1 MSLQLSVINRIHD
14 VAILELPPGTIIAWI
29 PGADEQL
36 PNRWQI
42 CDGSEITEGNWKGK
56 NTPDL
61 THAFLV
67 GAAKVAVDVGSGG
80 PREFNPPVEPGVVY
94 AEFEQTDMKTFCSSY
109 TASGATLSCNDER
122 LTAFTNSPKL
132 DVSNLQDENGEPY
145 DPSAYDNLPIYEV
158 VYIMRVR

>member
-1 MSLQLSVINRIHD
+1 MG
-14 VAILELPPGTIIAWI
+14 P
-29 PGADEQL
+29 
-36 PNRWQI
+36 
-42 CDGSEITEGNWKGK
+42 WKGK
-56 NTPDL
+56 RTPDL

-67 GAAKVAVDVGSGG
+67 GGAKEAVDVGSTG
-80 PREFNPPVEPGVVY
+80 PRKFYPPAEPGVVY

-109 TASGATLSCNDER
+109 TASGATLSCNDEIDER

-132 DVSNLQDENGEPY
+132 DVSNLQDGNGAPY

>member
-42 CDGSEITEGNWKGK
+42 CDGSVITEGEWKDK

-67 GAAKVAVDVGSGG
+67 GGAKVAVDVGSGG

-94 AEFEQTDMKTFCSSY
+94 AEIQETDKKSFCSSY
-109 TASGATLSCNDER
+109 ELRNPGSASLSCRE
-122 LTAFTNSPKL
+122 NS
-132 DVSNLQDENGEPY
+132 E
-145 DPSAYDNLPIYEV
+145 IYEV

>member
-1 MSLQLSVINRIHD
+1 MINKIHD

-42 CDGSEITEGNWKGK
+42 CDGSVITEGEWKGK

-67 GAAKVAVDVGSGG
+67 GGAKVAVDVGSGG
-80 PREFNPPVEPGVVY
+80 PREFNPVVN
-94 AEFEQTDMKTFCSSY
+94 AEFIETDKKSFCSSY
-109 TASGATLSCNDER
+109 ELRNPGSASLSCR
-122 LTAFTNSPKL
+122 
-132 DVSNLQDENGEPY
+132 ENNE
-145 DPSAYDNLPIYEV
+145 IYEV

>member
-1 MSLQLSVINRIHD
+1 MSLQLNVINRIHD

-42 CDGSEITEGNWKGK
+42 CDGSVITEGEWKDK

-67 GAAKVAVDVGSGG
+67 GGAKVAVDVGSGG
-80 PREFNPPVEPGVVY
+80 PREFNPPVEPG
-94 AEFEQTDMKTFCSSY
+94 AEFIEISTDQKSFCSSY
-109 TASGATLSCNDER
+109 ELRNPGSASLSCRE
-122 LTAFTNSPKL
+122 NS
-132 DVSNLQDENGEPY
+132 E
-145 DPSAYDNLPIYEV
+145 IYEV

>member
-1 MSLQLSVINRIHD
+1 MINRIHD

-29 PGADEQL
+29 PGKEQI

-42 CDGSEITEGNWKGK
+42 CDGSVITEGEWKGK

-94 AEFEQTDMKTFCSSY
+94 AEIQETDKKSFCSSY
-109 TASGATLSCNDER
+109 ELLNPGSASLSCRE
-122 LTAFTNSPKL
+122 NS
-132 DVSNLQDENGEPY
+132 E
-145 DPSAYDNLPIYEV
+145 IYEV